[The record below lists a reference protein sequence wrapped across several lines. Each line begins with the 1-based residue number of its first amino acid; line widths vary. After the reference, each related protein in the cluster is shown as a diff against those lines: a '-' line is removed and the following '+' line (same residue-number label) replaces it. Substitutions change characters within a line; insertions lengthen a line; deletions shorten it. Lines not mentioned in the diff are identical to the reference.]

1 MAQFDGLGRW
11 LIAVG
16 LGIAGLGVLVVLL
29 GKVPFLSQLGNLPG
43 DVRFQTPDGRLSCW
57 VPIVSSIVL
66 SIVLTVLLNLVVR
79 LLNR

>member
-1 MAQFDGLGRW
+1 MSQFEGLGRW
-11 LIAVG
+11 LIVLG
-16 LGIAGLGVLVVLL
+16 LGIAGLGVLLFLL

-43 DVRFQTPDGRLSCW
+43 DIRFQSSDGRLSCW
-57 VPIVSSIVL
+57 IPIVSSIVL